1 MLKSYHSSPLQKKL
15 RKIATLCLAVAL
27 VSLAVQAP
35 RGLAAFNARITF
47 SPEFAKLPIGGTF
60 TLTVNLTNFANLY
73 LWQVGFKYN
82 ATVLNLTSIWVPA
95 DNVFAG
101 HTSIPVPLSPEFILI
116 QGAGDSNDGL
126 NWTLYGNTLLGS
138 DQVAVT
144 NGILLKANF
153 TVLNQGE
160 TSIRLA
166 TTSAAIY
173 RNHKAAYW
181 SSLAD
186 SDFNYYDE
194 FILPAACA
202 ILSGVANAAPTAT
215 FTIAPPSPDLLAG
228 RYVLPGNPPGD
239 VVWVPGYENLP
250 IVFNASE
257 SMDPDGYITQYIW
270 DFADG
275 NITTVNVNYNATGN
289 ATIDIPAGRQ
299 AALAAAVITH
309 VYNMTYPYAVT
320 LIVVDNGN
328 PDPDFYAPPTSS
340 AKSTPVYSVIGL
352 LLDYFDWNPLFYG
365 VAAIIAVLIVYYAMR
380 RILVFTRERRTRAQA
395 KVTVRSQNE
404 PPPETKPQKP

>member
-1 MLKSYHSSPLQKKL
+1 MLKSCHSSPLQKKL

-35 RGLAAFNARITF
+35 RGLAAFNARIIF

-101 HTSIPVPLSPEFILI
+101 HNAFQVPSPSELI
-116 QGAGDSNDGL
+116 GYQAAGDSNDGL
-126 NWTLYGNTLLGS
+126 NWTLYGHTILGV
-138 DQVAVT
+138 DQVTVT

-153 TVLNQGE
+153 TVLNIGE
-160 TSIRLA
+160 TNIRLA
-166 TTSAAIY
+166 TTSTPIY
-173 RNHKAAYW
+173 RNHKAEYW
-181 SSLAD
+181 SSLGD
-186 SDFNYYDE
+186 SDFNYYDD
-194 FILPAACA
+194 FIPPAACT
-202 ILSGVANAAPTAT
+202 ILSGVANASPTAS
-215 FTIAPPSPDLLAG
+215 FTIAPFPPDLIIG
-228 RYVLPGNPPGD
+228 KYVLPGNPPGA
-239 VVWVPGYENLP
+239 VVWVAGYENLP
-250 IVFNASE
+250 VVFNASE
-257 SMDPDGYITQYIW
+257 SVDADGYITQYIW

-299 AALAAAVITH
+299 AALAVAVISH
-309 VYNMTYPYAVT
+309 VYNITGVNPVT

-340 AKSTPVYSVIGL
+340 AMSTPVYSVIGL

-365 VAAIIAVLIVYYAMR
+365 VAAIIAVLIVYYAVR